1 MTGKS
6 KSYDAIVIGTGPA
19 GASAAR
25 RLVSGG
31 MRTLLIEKE
40 RLPRQKICSGLLSPW
55 AANFV
60 REEFGEIP
68 ESAYCRPRFVKGA
81 AFNHPSQPEAVLMP
95 AKEPIPNV
103 WRADFDYFLAQ
114 GSGADIKDNLRLDR
128 IEHDSGQYR
137 VICRRSGRDDNESFT
152 APYVVGADGLNSRAI
167 HLMLPNAHQGLPR
180 VSAMQIHFRGK
191 LGIDPEYFNVFL
203 HLGIGPYAWA
213 SVKDDHIHIGVAS
226 FGKEKTIRYYEN
238 YLRLLKSEYGLEI
251 KEISLREGIT
261 GAMMAPFNKFA
272 LGKGNFLVVGD
283 AAGFV
288 HTGGEGISCALASG
302 DLAGEAIIDA
312 EKTNQ
317 EAIHIYSRIVK
328 KEVDLCL
335 DQFNLLRIF
344 QTLPMPIHIKPLWRS
359 NTLQRLFLMTKDGW
373 AFIKEMGL
381 GEMGINKTAKKNLV
395 YRLTHGHYPNMRQVG
410 DKFVIGT
417 SV

>member
-6 KSYDAIVIGTGPA
+6 KSYDAIVIGSGPA
-19 GASAAR
+19 GTAAAR
-25 RLVSGG
+25 HLVSGG
-31 MRTLLIEKE
+31 MHTLLIEKE

-60 REEFGEIP
+60 KELFGEIP
-68 ESAYCRPRFVKGA
+68 ESAYGRPRFLKGA
-81 AFNHPSQPEAVLMP
+81 AFNHPSQSEALLMA
-95 AKEPIPNV
+95 AKEPIPNI
-103 WRADFDYFLAQ
+103 WRAPFDFFLAQ
-114 GSGADIKDNLRLDR
+114 GSGADIRDNLRLDR
-128 IEHDSGQYR
+128 IENDSGQYK
-137 VICRRSGRDDNESFT
+137 VICGHPGRDNSESFI

-167 HLMLPNAHQGLPR
+167 RLMLPNAHQGLPR
-180 VSAMQIHFRGK
+180 ISAMQIHFRGK
-191 LGIDPEYFNVFL
+191 LRIDPEYFNVFL

-226 FGKEKTIRYYEN
+226 FGKEKTIRYYKN
-238 YLRLLKSEYGLEI
+238 YLRLLKSEYGLEV
-251 KEISLREGIT
+251 KELILREGIT
-261 GAMMAPFNKFA
+261 GFITAPFNKFA

-302 DLAGEAIIDA
+302 DLAGEAIINA
-312 EKTNQ
+312 GKTNRK
-317 EAIHIYSRIVK
+317 AIHIYSRIIK

-344 QTLPMPIHIKPLWRS
+344 QTLPMPIHIKPLWRN
-359 NTLQRLFLMTKDGW
+359 NTLQRLFQMTKDGW

-381 GEMGINKTAKKNLV
+381 GEMGINKTARRNLL
-395 YRLTHGHYPNMRQVG
+395 YRLTHGHYPNLRPAG

-417 SV
+417 ST